1 MIALPAFVLNRL
13 VLWHWVRRPDF
24 VCEDVDE
31 SPDSLPTGVLF
42 REVREGHPKWLHLQ
56 CPRCE
61 EHIQLQLAGR
71 QRWTLK
77 TDWLGRPTIS
87 PSIWETQSC
96 QAHFFVRAGRIVW
109 CPDSDRR
116 KVDRRFS

>member
-1 MIALPAFVLNRL
+1 MITFPAFVLNRL
-13 VLWHWVRRPDF
+13 VSLGWVRPPDL
-24 VCEDVDE
+24 VCESVDE
-31 SPDSLPTGVLF
+31 SPDSLTSGVLF
-42 REVREGHPKWLHLQ
+42 HEVRNGHSKWVHLQ
-56 CPRCE
+56 CPRCK

-77 TDWLGRPTIS
+77 KDRLGRPTIA

-109 CPDSDRR
+109 CEDSER
-116 KVDRRFS
+116 